1 MRAAG
6 LLPYTSFSTPVS
18 CGNGIHVKRPLRA
31 VSSFGWSSFHMPRF
45 PQTGDGIW
53 WAVEGDGGVPGGRPH
68 ATPLAAATDRPTD
81 RPTDPAGAGPPLG
94 HGRGRP
100 PPPRPVCLFGPPP
113 RRPAE
118 LESDGGTTRRMCSDG
133 RPSYCSARPPPASP
147 GAKVSGTAKLS
158 PHSSPCLGLESL
170 PGASGGPSTASSGEV
185 ESFCFT
191 CC

>member
-81 RPTDPAGAGPPLG
+81 PAGAGPPLG

-100 PPPRPVCLFGPPP
+100 PPPAPFVCLG
-113 RRPAE
+113 RRPDDPPSLSPTGE
-118 LESDGGTTRRMCSDG
+118 QHGGCVPMDAPLTARPARLRLPRGQKFRAPRSFRPTPPLALGWNLCRVRVVG
-133 RPSYCSARPPPASP
+133 RPPLVPERWKVSVLPV
-147 GAKVSGTAKLS
+147 AKV
-158 PHSSPCLGLESL
+158 
-170 PGASGGPSTASSGEV
+170 
-185 ESFCFT
+185 
-191 CC
+191 